1 MPDGSKYLN
10 LFKFL
15 AIIGGGYFMSKNA
28 DKMWEE
34 LFGSSNIKAEQ
45 YSPDGHDFSGT
56 MFGSSTGGTKEPRPT
71 TLDDIEITLDC
82 SLTQFYEG

>member
-1 MPDGSKYLN
+1 LFVVKHKAIYDLYGEYVLKQGGRMPDGSKYLN

-34 LFGSSNIKAEQ
+34 LFGSSNIKAE
-45 YSPDGHDFSGT
+45 
-56 MFGSSTGGTKEPRPT
+56 
-71 TLDDIEITLDC
+71 
-82 SLTQFYEG
+82 